1 VVLVH
6 KRQVLA
12 SLACETQML
21 PVTIAEKE
29 ADKHA
34 ACWLLAWRFQAWRCY
49 LNDFAGRYS

>member
-1 VVLVH
+1 MMIVVLVH

-34 ACWLLAWRFQAWRCY
+34 ACWLLAWRFEA
-49 LNDFAGRYS
+49 ASPS